1 MPVSLKEQTR
11 FRSLL
16 ALAQR
21 QFPEPLLRTEQRLLQ
36 QSVMAGDVAN
46 VFQGQSRTSVRAE
59 FLRWLVTDAQ
69 AAEFIDP
76 KGVRIASVTIAGDLD
91 LEGCGIAHR
100 LHFLACAFQGKLILY
115 AAKLPALYL
124 LHCELGGGMWA
135 DGVAVEQAMHL
146 RRVSSFGSIRLLGAR
161 IGGNLE
167 CPDTSVQCLGES
179 LALDGARIDGG
190 VLLDRLQA
198 SGEVRMLRARIG
210 GDLNCNGA
218 VLQATEVALMVEAAR
233 IRGDVQLG
241 AGFRS
246 AGRVVLTG
254 ARIDG
259 DLDCDGAVMPTLEAA
274 RMRVAGALRWTGIEE
289 ATALRLNRATVG
301 VLRDDRA
308 SWPVEGGLEVE
319 GFTYE
324 ELIAE
329 ESSGIDVIERIEWL
343 RRQSPA
349 SRRTEQ
355 PWRYLAAVLRAKGDH
370 RGARRVIYAMRREQA
385 QGELTLLRA
394 WKLLLARVEERL

>member
-1 MPVSLKEQTR
+1 
-11 FRSLL
+11 
-16 ALAQR
+16 
-21 QFPEPLLRTEQRLLQ
+21 LLQ

-59 FLRWLVTDAQ
+59 FLRWLITDAK

-91 LEGCGIAHR
+91 LEGCRIAHR

-135 DGVAVEQAMHL
+135 DGVAVEGTMHL

-161 IGGNLE
+161 VGGNLE

-179 LALDGARIDGG
+179 LALDGARIGGG

-218 VLQATEVALMVEAAR
+218 VLQATEVALLAEAAR
-233 IRGDVQLG
+233 IRGDVRLG

-246 AGRVVLTG
+246 AGRVVLEA

-259 DLDCDGAVMPTLEAA
+259 DLQCDGATIPALEGA
-274 RMRVAGALRWTGIEE
+274 RMRVLGELGWTGIEE
-289 ATALRLNRATVG
+289 ATALQLEGASVG
-301 VLRDDRA
+301 GLRDDRA
-308 SWPVEGGLEVE
+308 SWPAEGGLGVD
-319 GFTYE
+319 GFTYT

-329 ESSGIDVIERIEWL
+329 GSGGIDVAERMAWL
-343 RRQSPA
+343 RRQLPA
-349 SRRTEQ
+349 ARTQEQ
-355 PWRYLAAVLRAKGDH
+355 PWRHLAAVLRARGDY

-385 QGELTLLRA
+385 EGEPVLLRGLR
-394 WKLLLARVEERL
+394 LLLARVEERPGRIVLSVVLFAALGWIVAGWLRR